1 MFKTDS
7 KMLSLDVHEV
17 GYICMYRLYVSL
29 PKKILVRVYI
39 PPTRGWTEFFLQCP
53 LPSYQNEPP
62 KKTITTV

>member
-17 GYICMYRLYVSL
+17 GYVCIDCMYHCR
-29 PKKILVRVYI
+29 KKILVYI

-53 LPSYQNEPP
+53 LPSYQNEQP